1 MTKQVGFSRLELRK
15 VGTELILGLLLAL
28 FISSPAVASIDMRY
42 EERNPAGWFV
52 LFHAENEDNFKGEV
66 AHLHIYDG
74 ELDQARDFIE
84 DSLDVTFSIEGQ
96 FGEKISASVGRI
108 VSWLL
113 GAAGNVASNSNG
125 SFDIFLMTGAKEF
138 FGVTTPV
145 VFAGFVPDQIY
156 KPPLPAEFISITGIP
171 AANSLGDHFRDWPKP
186 SY

>member
-1 MTKQVGFSRLELRK
+1 MDIRVGFSHPKLRK

-66 AHLHIYDG
+66 AHLHIYEG

-84 DSLDVTFSIEGQ
+84 ESLDITFSIESE
-96 FGEKISASVGRI
+96 FGEKISASVGKI
-108 VSWLL
+108 VSWVL
-113 GAAGNVASNSNG
+113 GTAGAVARNGDG
-125 SFDIFLMTGAKEF
+125 SFDIFLMIGAKDF
-138 FGVTTPV
+138 FGFTTPV
-145 VFAGFVPDQIY
+145 FFVGFVPDQFY

-171 AANSLGDHFRDWPKP
+171 AADSLGDHFRDWPKS